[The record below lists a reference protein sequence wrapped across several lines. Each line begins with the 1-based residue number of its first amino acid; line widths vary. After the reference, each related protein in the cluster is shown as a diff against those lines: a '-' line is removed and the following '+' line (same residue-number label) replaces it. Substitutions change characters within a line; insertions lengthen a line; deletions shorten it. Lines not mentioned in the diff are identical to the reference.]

1 MAFAQNLIEVEGLW
15 KVFGDRPERVFQ
27 ADHSGLSRADIQSRL
42 NLVVALRDVSFNVA
56 AGETFVV
63 MGLSGS
69 GKSTLVRCLVRLIEA
84 SKGQIRF
91 AGKNILEYSPREL
104 MEFRRGKVAMVFQGY
119 GLLPHRRVIDNVT
132 YGLEIRGV
140 EKRTRYR
147 VAAEVIETVGLKGW
161 ENYLPGEMS
170 GGMQQRVGIARA
182 LAVNPDILLLDEP
195 FSGLDPLIRRE
206 MQDELVALQAEMR
219 KTIVF
224 ITHDLNEALKI
235 GDRIAIMRDGEIVQE
250 GSPEEIVTLP
260 ADEYVSEF
268 VQDAPRAKVIQVG
281 SLMQDPMSVVGD
293 WQGPRVAL
301 HLMQNHGIEKILV
314 VGRDRRLK
322 GLLTK
327 ELAKTL
333 AARETGKLAD
343 GRIAPV
349 VKIRPEAY
357 IEEVIPMA
365 ALNEGPIAVVDEQ
378 ERLLGELH
386 PGTLLAGL
394 AENQLTGRA

>member
-1 MAFAQNLIEVEGLW
+1 MALAQNLIEVEGLW
-15 KVFGDRPERVFQ
+15 KVFGDRPERVFE
-27 ADHSGLSRADIQSRL
+27 ADHSGMSRTDIQSRL
-42 NLVVALRDVSFNVA
+42 NLVVALRDVSFSVA
-56 AGETFVV
+56 PGETFVV

-84 SKGQIRF
+84 SRGQIRF
-91 AGKNILEYSPREL
+91 AGENILGYSPREM
-104 MEFRRGKVAMVFQGY
+104 MEFRRGKVAMVFQSY

-140 EKRTRYR
+140 EKRARYR

-182 LAVNPDILLLDEP
+182 LAVNPDVLLLDEP

-206 MQDELVALQAEMR
+206 MQDELVALQAEMQ
-219 KTIVF
+219 KTVVF

-268 VQDAPRAKVIQVG
+268 VQDVPRAKVIQVG
-281 SLMQDPMSVVGD
+281 SVMQDPKSVVGD

-349 VKIRPEAY
+349 VKTRPESY
-357 IEEVIPMA
+357 IEEIIPMA
-365 ALNEGPIAVVDEQ
+365 ALNEGPIAVVDDQ

-386 PGTLLAGL
+386 PGTLLAGM
-394 AENQLTGRA
+394 AENQLTGQA

>member
-27 ADHSGLSRADIQSRL
+27 ADNSGLSRADIQSRL

-104 MEFRRGKVAMVFQGY
+104 MEFRRGKVAMVFQSY

-161 ENYLPGEMS
+161 ENYLPDEMS

-206 MQDELVALQAEMR
+206 MQDELVALQAEMQ

-268 VQDAPRAKVIQVG
+268 VQDVPRAKVIQVG

-386 PGTLLAGL
+386 PGTLLAGM